1 MNSLKTNFQDS
12 ITFGTRWL
20 SHLAAVALG
29 IMIVVTCLDVI
40 LRLVKIPFAGHDMAF
55 RLLKIAS
62 TGDTFLALRLYKF
75 SLTGAYDIVC
85 VSTVIAI
92 ACALP
97 ATTAAK
103 GHIAIAY
110 FSQKLNRVGRRVVE
124 VCVHGGLI
132 ASFLVAMWQCLR
144 AGNNF
149 LSNGQGTATLQI
161 PLFWVPWVMALG
173 LLFSALASMVH
184 LTQVF
189 ENQSQSKI

>member
-40 LRLVKIPFAGHDMAF
+40 LRLCRIPLANGKI
-55 RLLKIAS
+55 LC
-62 TGDTFLALRLYKF
+62 
-75 SLTGAYDIVC
+75 LTGAYDIVC

-173 LLFSALASMVH
+173 LLFAALASAGH
-184 LTQVF
+184 LMQVF
-189 ENQSQSKI
+189 NGRVESKI